1 MNEVQTNAVT
11 IPIPT
16 GSTIKP
22 EWPVAISS
30 EDKVTKEQ
38 LKLDQLEGFIDVYE
52 FFRPLSK
59 QYQLNFSVLKRL

>member
-1 MNEVQTNAVT
+1 LKIDVKQALDAMNEVQTNAVT

-30 EDKVTKEQ
+30 EDKVTKE
-38 LKLDQLEGFIDVYE
+38 
-52 FFRPLSK
+52 
-59 QYQLNFSVLKRL
+59 